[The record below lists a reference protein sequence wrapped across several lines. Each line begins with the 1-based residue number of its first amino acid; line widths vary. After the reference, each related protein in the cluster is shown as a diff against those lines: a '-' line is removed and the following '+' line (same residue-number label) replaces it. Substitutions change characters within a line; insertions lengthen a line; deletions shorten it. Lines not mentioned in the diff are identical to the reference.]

1 MSRRHRVDGRV
12 SYAHVAGDVAL
23 MREDAALTL
32 ETATLPE
39 PTVPAFA
46 VVKTPRGYVCIEY
59 ALPTSVAEATV
70 QHRAEPDIRSMAIE
84 RVLSRLDEEHNG

>member
-1 MSRRHRVDGRV
+1 VSRRRVDGRV
-12 SYAHVAGDVAL
+12 SYAHAAGDVAVL
-23 MREDAALTL
+23 AEDAEMSAAASL
-32 ETATLPE
+32 LPE

-59 ALPTSVAEATV
+59 ALPTSVAEAAV